1 MPDLTKPEEVR
12 MTPWLAQYKKWKSE
26 YPDALLL
33 FRMGDF
39 YEFFFEDARE
49 AAAILDIALTSR
61 QENIPMAGVPHHALN
76 MYLGR
81 LIRAGRRVAICDQV
95 GESNGRTLV
104 ERRVVRVITP
114 GTYVPEE
121 SENTG
126 HLAAVSPARNG
137 RLAVALLS
145 TETGRL
151 EAGTLSSD
159 EAVALLT
166 AFAPGEVLYPS
177 SVKPETFP
185 SVVRSFAL
193 LPRSG
198 ELFKISAA
206 ASRLKAALSS
216 TRLEGWGIAED
227 DPCVG
232 PAWAVL
238 DYLSSTQFGAVRHV
252 LRITPLKVDGCMYLD
267 EATQHNLD
275 LTPDSTAGADNS
287 LFSCLNRCR
296 TPMGRRT
303 LRDWILRPLL
313 DLAAIGKRQDYIG
326 CLVADVVTLSNL
338 QDALSATRDVERALS
353 RLALGAGT
361 PRDLASIRD
370 TLRALPSL
378 LAISFGE
385 PLGEVAR
392 AFPNLS
398 DLSAYL
404 DSALEEDLPRAL
416 GAGRVVRSSFSEE
429 LDSWR
434 TVSENGEA
442 WLAEYLE
449 TERAATGNS
458 RLKTGYNRVFGYY
471 LEIGRTGLDTVP
483 PHYERRQTLANA
495 ERFATPELRE
505 FQDKMSRSEGEIA
518 RIEGELYHEILERVI
533 ARGLDLQML
542 GRLLGLL
549 DCVASL
555 ARVAQERAYAR
566 PGVNASR
573 TTSIRGGRHPV
584 LETTPADSSFVP
596 NDVTLDGEGARIIIL
611 TGPNMAGKST
621 WLRMAALL
629 SIMAQAGSWIPA
641 ESASLGLVDRVFTR
655 IGARD
660 DLVRGNSTFMV
671 EMLETAAILHNVT
684 DRSLVI
690 LDEVGRGT
698 STWDGMS
705 IAWAVLEHLH
715 HDCGVTPRVLFAT
728 HYHELTCLEERL
740 EGVKNFSMAVAE
752 GSDGILFLHQVV
764 RRPADRSYG
773 IEVARL
779 AGLPKSVL
787 RRAFELLELFEK
799 EGFER
804 SSIPDPL
811 PLNHLR
817 EQLTLFSPEA
827 DAVIEELAEMDLNSL
842 TPARAMETLSRLKG
856 KSLKARRSREY

>member
-1 MPDLTKPEEVR
+1 
-12 MTPWLAQYKKWKSE
+12 MTQYTKWKSE

-39 YEFFFEDARE
+39 YEFFFDDARD

-61 QENIPMAGVPHHALN
+61 QANIPMAGVPHHALN

-81 LIRAGRRVAICDQV
+81 LIRAGRRVAICEQV
-95 GESNGRTLV
+95 GEANGRTIV
-104 ERRVVRVITP
+104 ERRVVRVVTP

-126 HLAAVSPARNG
+126 HLAAVALVRDG

-151 EAGTLSSD
+151 EAGTLPSD
-159 EAVALLT
+159 EASALLA
-166 AFAPGEVLYPS
+166 AFNPGEVLCPS
-177 SVKPETFP
+177 GVNTENLP
-185 SVVRSFAL
+185 SLVRSFAL
-193 LPRSG
+193 LPRSN
-198 ELFKISAA
+198 ELFKISTA
-206 ASRLKAALSS
+206 ASRLKTALSS
-216 TRLEGWGIAED
+216 ARLEGWGIAED

-252 LRITPLKVDGCMYLD
+252 LRVTPLKSDAHMYLD

-275 LTPDSTAGADNS
+275 LTPESTAGSDNS

-303 LRDWILRPLL
+303 LREWILRPLL
-313 DLAAIGKRQDYIG
+313 DPAAIAKRQGSIG
-326 CLVADVVTLSNL
+326 CLVSNAPL
-338 QDALSATRDVERALS
+338 LNDMQDALSATRDVERALS
-353 RLALGAGT
+353 RLALGTGT

-370 TLRALPSL
+370 TLRALPAL
-378 LAISFGE
+378 RALPLDE
-385 PLGEVAR
+385 PLAEATR
-392 AFPNLS
+392 AFPGLS
-398 DLSAYL
+398 DLSAYME
-404 DSALEEDLPRAL
+404 DALEEDLPRAL
-416 GAGRVVRSSFSEE
+416 GAGKVVRSSFSEE
-429 LDSWR
+429 LNSWR
-434 TVSENGEA
+434 TVSENGET
-442 WLAEYLE
+442 WLTEYLE
-449 TERAATGNS
+449 KERAATGNP

-471 LEIGRTGLDTVP
+471 LEIGRTGLETVP
-483 PHYERRQTLANA
+483 PHFERRQTLVSA
-495 ERFATPELRE
+495 ERFVTPDLRE
-505 FQDKMSRSEGEIA
+505 FQDKMGRSEGEIA
-518 RIEGELYHEILERVI
+518 RIEAELYREIVDRVI

-555 ARVAQERAYAR
+555 ARVAQERGYVR
-566 PGVNASR
+566 PEVNASR
-573 TTSIRGGRHPV
+573 GMKIRGGRHPV
-584 LETTPADSSFVP
+584 LETTRADSSFVP
-596 NDVTLDGEGARIIIL
+596 NDVTLGGGKSDGNDESDDGEARIVIL

-641 ESASLGLVDRVFTR
+641 ESASIGLVDRVFTR

-671 EMLETAAILHNVT
+671 EMLETAAILNNVT

-705 IAWAVLEHLH
+705 IAWAVLEYLH
-715 HDCGVTPRVLFAT
+715 HDCGAAPRVLFAT

-740 EGVKNFSMAVAE
+740 DGVRNFSMAVSE
-752 GSDGILFLHQVV
+752 GGDGILFLHQVV

-804 SSIPDPL
+804 STIPDPL
-811 PLNHLR
+811 PLNRLR
-817 EQLTLFSPEA
+817 EQLMLFSPET
-827 DAVIEELAEMDLNSL
+827 DAIVEELADLDVDNL
-842 TPARAMETLSRLKG
+842 TPMRAMEELYRMKE
-856 KSLKARRSREY
+856 KSARARRSRGD